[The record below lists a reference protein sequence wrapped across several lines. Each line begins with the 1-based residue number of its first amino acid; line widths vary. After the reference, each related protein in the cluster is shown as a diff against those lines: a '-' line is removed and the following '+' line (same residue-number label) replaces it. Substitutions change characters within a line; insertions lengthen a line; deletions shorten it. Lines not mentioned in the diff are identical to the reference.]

1 MPRGPARNADTGRAA
16 LTERQQEVLGLMA
29 RGLTNGEIAQRLGIT
44 LDGAKWHVA
53 EVMRKLD
60 ASSREEAVAVWR
72 SGRSRWHGAALL
84 VPAAVGSTVAVAIF
98 AVVVFVL
105 REGTGTEDVVSS
117 LTPTAPS
124 TPTPQPP
131 HDVFEAVGPPSVTRN
146 IHGAALL
153 PDGRVLL
160 AGGNNI
166 SGQPVVH
173 DSIEIFDTLT
183 DQFTDGGRMLTARQA
198 FTPVVLDDGRVLL
211 AGGVTETGA
220 TTAAEIYDPVTR
232 RSEPTG
238 SMAVP
243 RVFYGVATLDDGR
256 VLIIGGGIGADR
268 VTAEAYDPATGTFAA
283 IGSVPGMTEAEP
295 KAVTVGGR
303 IFVFAGQRD
312 WEFDPAAGEFR
323 QIDAPDGLTVLAPLP
338 ELPTV
343 LPDGLI
349 LLTGGVLPQPG
360 ADPRAPHIAQR
371 SAALFDPQSG
381 DVVWRGSMSVP
392 RTKHQAVLLD
402 DGRVLIAG
410 GTSDTQLGVVYES
423 AEIFD
428 PVTRT
433 FSPAVSMLEPRVWHS
448 MTRLPDGRVLVVGT
462 GRQPHVSGGDL
473 YYP

>member
-1 MPRGPARNADTGRAA
+1 
-16 LTERQQEVLGLMA
+16 MA
-29 RGLTNGEIAQRLGIT
+29 VGLTNGEIAQRLGIT

-72 SGRSRWHGAALL
+72 SGRSRWRGAALL
-84 VPAAVGSTVAVAIF
+84 IPVAVGSIVAVAMF
-98 AVVVFVL
+98 AVVIFVV
-105 REGTGTEDVVSS
+105 REGTGTEDVAPSF
-117 LTPTAPS
+117 TPTAAS

-131 HDVFEAVGPPSVTRN
+131 HNVFEAVGPPSVTRN

-173 DSIEIFDTLT
+173 DSIEIFDPAT
-183 DQFTDGGRMLTARQA
+183 DQFTNGGRMLTARQT
-198 FTPVVLDDGRVLL
+198 FTPVVLDDGRLLL
-211 AGGVTETGA
+211 AGGATETGA
-220 TTAAEIYDPVTR
+220 TAAAEIYDPVSR
-232 RSEPTG
+232 SSEPTG
-238 SMAVP
+238 SMTVP

-256 VLIIGGGIGADR
+256 VLIIGGGAGADR
-268 VTAEAYDPATGTFAA
+268 ATAEAYDPGTGKFARV
-283 IGSVPGMTEAEP
+283 GSVPGMSAEAEP
-295 KAVTVGGR
+295 KVATVGGR
-303 IFVFAGQRD
+303 VFVFADQRG
-312 WEFDPAAGEFR
+312 WEFDPSAGEFR
-323 QIDAPDGLTVLAPLP
+323 QLDTPGGLTVLAPLP

-343 LPDGLI
+343 LSDGLI
-349 LLTGGVLPQPG
+349 LLTGGALAQPG
-360 ADPRAPHIAQR
+360 ADPRAPHIALR

-381 DVVWRGSMSVP
+381 DIVWRGSMGVP
-392 RTKHQAVLLD
+392 RTKHQVVLLD

-433 FSPAVSMLEPRVWHS
+433 FSQAASMLEPRIWHS
-448 MTRLPDGRVLVVGT
+448 MTLLPDGRVLVVGT
-462 GRQPHVSGGDL
+462 GQQPHVSGADV